1 MKLRVTIKEPKLGRN
16 EINEMY
22 RLQQKKTFMDITD
35 HQHLGFQNAIRT
47 ASKPR
52 KSKIQFP
59 PKPQFQSDV
68 TPLLGN
74 LTQTYMKENL
84 EKLTS
89 FHTRYYKSNYGK
101 QSSEWLLSQINA
113 TAAHLLPSIDLK
125 PFKHSWPQSSI
136 IASIPGKTSKTIVVG
151 AHQDSIN
158 LFLPSFLAAPGA
170 DDDGSGTVTTL
181 EAFRVLVQYLADS
194 GVTLENTVEFMW
206 FSAEEG
212 GLLGSQDIFSH
223 YEKEGREV
231 VAMLQQ
237 DMTGFV
243 QKTLDAGRPE
253 SVGVITDYVDEGL
266 TEFIKEVVT
275 EVLSLS
281 GILSIIKC

>member
-1 MKLRVTIKEPKLGRN
+1 
-16 EINEMY
+16 
-22 RLQQKKTFMDITD
+22 MDITD

-47 ASKPR
+47 ASNPR
-52 KSKIQFP
+52 GSKVQFP
-59 PKPQFQSDV
+59 PRPQFQSDV
-68 TPLLGN
+68 TPLL
-74 LTQTYMKENL
+74 ENL
-84 EKLTS
+84 IQTNMEENLQKFTT
-89 FHTRYYKSNYGK
+89 FHTRYYNSDYGR
-101 QSSEWLLSQINA
+101 QSSEWLLSRINA
-113 TAAHLLPSIDLK
+113 TAAHLLPSIDLR
-125 PFKHSWPQSSI
+125 PFPHSWPQSSI
-136 IASIPGKTSKTIVVG
+136 IATIPGKTSKTVVIG
-151 AHQDSIN
+151 AHQDSMN

-170 DDDGSGTVTTL
+170 DDDGSGTVTIL

-212 GLLGSQDIFSH
+212 GLLGSQDIFSY
-223 YEKEGREV
+223 YEREDREV

-243 QKTLDAGRPE
+243 QKTLDGGRPE
-253 SVGVITDYVDEGL
+253 SVGVITDYVDEDL

-275 EVLSLS
+275 EVILLS

>member
-1 MKLRVTIKEPKLGRN
+1 MVTIKEPKLGRN
-16 EINEMY
+16 EINMY
-22 RLQQKKTFMDITD
+22 RLQQRKTFMDITD

-52 KSKIQFP
+52 KSKVQFP

-74 LTQTYMKENL
+74 LTQTHMKENL
-84 EKLTS
+84 EKLTG

-113 TAAHLLPSIDLK
+113 TAAHLLPSIDLR
-125 PFKHSWPQSSI
+125 PFPHSWPQSSI

-275 EVLSLS
+275 EVIFLS
-281 GILSIIKC
+281 GILSITKC